1 MTTPILIL
9 ISGLLAY
16 LTGSIPTS
24 VWVGRWFFD
33 TDVRDHGSG
42 NAGATNTM
50 RVLGVKV
57 GIPVLIFDLFKGW
70 LAVKYASF
78 FGIFSTG
85 SKEWMI
91 LGIAL
96 GMLAV
101 IGHIYPALAGFRGG
115 KGVASIFGVLL
126 ALAPYPTL
134 CTAGIFLIVLFI
146 FKYVSLSSILAGVS
160 FPIWVFFVFKSP
172 FLSLR
177 IFSVLIAVLLIIT
190 HMNNIKR
197 LLKSEEKKASF
208 LFKKTAE

>member
-1 MTTPILIL
+1 MTTPILII

-85 SKEWMI
+85 SSEGMI

-134 CTAGIFLIVLFI
+134 CAAGIFFIVLFI
-146 FKYVSLSSILAGVS
+146 FKYVSLGSILAGVS
-160 FPIWVFFVFKSP
+160 FPVWVFFVFKSP

-177 IFSVLIAVLLIIT
+177 IFSVLVAVMLIIT